1 MHPLSFYVKY
11 IFFNHFLQ
19 VSPYVKTKWHSY
31 LMEVVSNL
39 NQITLPYISL
49 WKKYYFRSYLHLLI
63 SPAHKPK
70 KNRLR
75 KNQGDTFYCLISE
88 F

>member
-63 SPAHKPK
+63 SS
-70 KNRLR
+70 NQR
-75 KNQGDTFYCLISE
+75 KTGYVKTKEAPFIVWSRNSS
-88 F
+88 